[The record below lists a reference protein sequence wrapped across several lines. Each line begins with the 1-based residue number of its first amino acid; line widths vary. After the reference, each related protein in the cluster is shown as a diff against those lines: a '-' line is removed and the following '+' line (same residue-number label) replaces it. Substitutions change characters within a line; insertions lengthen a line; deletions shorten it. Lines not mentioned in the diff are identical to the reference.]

1 MRNRVQAIARDV
13 HRRNFLSPQQRREF
27 SNIWELGHQAQ
38 PFYKPSCP
46 LRTSVTCIVDRD
58 ATNPCTQQT
67 SYNIFAGLGIWKMAE
82 MTIAPVAS
90 HGFFIDGHWRDD
102 GDIVEIRAP
111 YDGNLI
117 ARVVQGCREHVEAAI
132 AAAVKAFGT
141 TRRLPAFERQR
152 VLRRISASMAERKE
166 EFART
171 LAQEAGKPIKGAR
184 TEVERAVFTFNVAA
198 EESTRIYGEYLPLD
212 WQEFTAGRW
221 GIVRRFPLGPI
232 VGITPFNFPIN
243 LVAHK
248 VAPAIAAGCS
258 MILKP
263 APQTPLCSL
272 LLAECVQQAGW
283 PDGGLNVLPL
293 SNEDAGFLVSDDRI
307 KLISFTGSVPVGWE
321 IKRRS
326 GKKKVVLELG
336 GNAAVIVHS
345 DADLAYAAERC
356 IFGGFAYAGQTCI
369 SVQRILV
376 EHSVYGRF
384 TDLLV
389 EGVKK
394 LHVGDPLDEK
404 TDVGPLIRESDAVR
418 TIGWIEEAVHAGARV
433 LCGGHR
439 DGMIVEPAI
448 LTGTKPDMKVNCQ
461 EIFGP
466 VVTVEPYKDFDQA
479 LRQVNNSS
487 FGLQAGVFTRDAK
500 LLFQA
505 YDELEVG
512 GLIAGDVPS
521 FRVDHM
527 PYGGVKDSG
536 LGREGLRYA
545 IEEMTEPK
553 LLVMNL
559 R

>member
-1 MRNRVQAIARDV
+1 M
-13 HRRNFLSPQQRREF
+13 P
-27 SNIWELGHQAQ
+27 
-38 PFYKPSCP
+38 
-46 LRTSVTCIVDRD
+46 
-58 ATNPCTQQT
+58 
-67 SYNIFAGLGIWKMAE
+67 E
-82 MTIAPVAS
+82 MMTTIAPVAT
-90 HGFFIDGHWRDD
+90 HAFFLDGRWRED
-102 GDIVEIRAP
+102 GDVVEIHAP
-111 YDGNLI
+111 YDGSLI
-117 ARVVQGCREHVEAAI
+117 ARVVQGRREHAELAI
-132 AAAVKAFGT
+132 ASAVKAFGT

-152 VLRRISASMAERKE
+152 VLRRISASIAERKE
-166 EFART
+166 EFSRA
-171 LAQEAGKPIKGAR
+171 LAQEAGKPIKAAR
-184 TEVERAVFTFNVAA
+184 VEVERSIFTFNVAA
-198 EESTRIYGEYLPLD
+198 EESTRIYGEFLPLD

-221 GIVRRFPLGPI
+221 GIVRRFPLGP
-232 VGITPFNFPIN
+232 VAGITPFNFPLN

-248 VAPAIAAGCS
+248 VAPAIAAGCP
-258 MILKP
+258 MVLKP

-293 SNEDAGFLVSDDRI
+293 SNEDAGLLVTDERI
-307 KLISFTGSVPVGWE
+307 KLISFTGSVPVGWD
-321 IKRRS
+321 IKRRA

-356 IFGGFAYAGQTCI
+356 VTGGFAYAGQTCI

-376 EHSVYGRF
+376 ENSVYGKF

-394 LHVGDPLDEK
+394 LKTGDPLDDS
-404 TDVGPLIRESDAVR
+404 TDVGPLIRESDAIR
-418 TIGWIEEAVHAGARV
+418 TTAWIEEAVHAGARL
-433 LCGGHR
+433 LCGGGR
-439 DGMIVEPAI
+439 RNLVVEPTV
-448 LTGTKPDMKVNCQ
+448 LTGTSPDMKVNCQ

-466 VVTVEPYKDFDQA
+466 VVTVEPYQDFDDA
-479 LRQVNNSS
+479 LRKVNHST

-505 YDELEVG
+505 YEELEVG
-512 GLIAGDVPS
+512 GVIAGDVPS

-527 PYGGVKDSG
+527 PYGGIKDSG
-536 LGREGLRYA
+536 MGREGLRYA